1 MINYVTGKKPK
12 TDLAM
17 RMYSLNTTESDS
29 R

>member
-1 MINYVTGKKPK
+1 MINYVTGKTPK

-17 RMYSLNTTESDS
+17 RMYSLSKTETDS